1 LKIPILTGN
10 IQKAYGLNKAIS
22 IYFSLRKMT
31 IMDVIF
37 PQKNPFVQV
46 TIPFVW
52 SQSGEL
58 HPQNKKKRKE
68 ERKRTM
74 GKMEEHVY

>member
-1 LKIPILTGN
+1 
-10 IQKAYGLNKAIS
+10 
-22 IYFSLRKMT
+22 MT